1 MPTNPPDAHTQ
12 AGMMEQSPAKVTL
25 RERKG
30 RMNRDKAPDETKTE
44 LWAPECGNGVKVK
57 NAYGTKNN
65 FISWA
70 KQGPCPVEDWH
81 TLWLLFITTTESLC

>member
-44 LWAPECGNGVKVK
+44 L
-57 NAYGTKNN
+57 
-65 FISWA
+65 
-70 KQGPCPVEDWH
+70 
-81 TLWLLFITTTESLC
+81 